1 MTLTTDEALSAGQK
15 YLGPEYRE
23 IGKPGS
29 GVFHSADGTREFRID
44 SGSKQRIGDG
54 FICLARAVVRK

>member
-29 GVFHSADGTREFRID
+29 GVFHRKKGTD
-44 SGSKQRIGDG
+44 L
-54 FICLARAVVRK
+54 FIEKRGQIYL